1 MKLNH
6 TNLPVRD
13 VPAARDFLTKYFGM
27 VAVFEVGKNFLAALQ
42 DDGGFI
48 LNLSHFDK
56 ADTAE
61 VQYHK
66 DFHVGFFVES
76 PAEVDRV
83 YARLAADA
91 VAADPPKPRE
101 GRYGFYVTAPGG
113 FVVEV
118 SYMT

>member
-6 TNLPVRD
+6 TNLPVHN
-13 VPAARDFLTKYFGM
+13 VEMARDFLTKYFGM
-27 VAVFEVGKNFLAALQ
+27 VTVFEVGKNFLAALH
-42 DDGGFI
+42 DDSGFV

-56 ADTAE
+56 KSTAE
-61 VQYHK
+61 VQYHE
-66 DFHVGFFVES
+66 DFHVGFFVET

-83 YARLAADA
+83 YAQLAADA

-118 SYMT
+118 SYLT